1 MNKELLE
8 LSDAIKAQSEL
19 VDKLTANLDTLDEA
33 EEANEKLQKM
43 QRQYNIMKKKE
54 AGVPVLTNPQPLSN
68 PEDSVETKFANAARR
83 GFKNE

>member
-54 AGVPVLTNPQPLSN
+54 AGVPVPTNPL
-68 PEDSVETKFANAARR
+68 VF
-83 GFKNE
+83 